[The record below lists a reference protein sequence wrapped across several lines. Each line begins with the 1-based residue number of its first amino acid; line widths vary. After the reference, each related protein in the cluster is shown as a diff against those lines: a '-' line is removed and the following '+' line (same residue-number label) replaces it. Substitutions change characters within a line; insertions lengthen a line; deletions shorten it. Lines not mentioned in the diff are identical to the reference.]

1 MISLNIRRAFFWRF
15 SNCWSIIK
23 IYVWCITSFA
33 TGKCFWTWTS
43 FAYRIVGES
52 WCNYC
57 VWIWKKYI
65 KEILNTKLLKKEI
78 TWLSTASVQCWLIHT
93 LKGSSLSYSGLSQ
106 GGAHYPHP
114 VLQAPP
120 DFQTL
125 RRPWYFAGNSNVEH
139 QGLKSSAL
147 KNNTLYDKCKHNL

>member
-78 TWLSTASVQCWLIHT
+78 TWLSTASMQCWLIHT
-93 LKGSSLSYSGLSQ
+93 LKGSSLSY
-106 GGAHYPHP
+106 
-114 VLQAPP
+114 
-120 DFQTL
+120 
-125 RRPWYFAGNSNVEH
+125 FARNSFEH
-139 QGLKSSAL
+139 QGLKSSPL